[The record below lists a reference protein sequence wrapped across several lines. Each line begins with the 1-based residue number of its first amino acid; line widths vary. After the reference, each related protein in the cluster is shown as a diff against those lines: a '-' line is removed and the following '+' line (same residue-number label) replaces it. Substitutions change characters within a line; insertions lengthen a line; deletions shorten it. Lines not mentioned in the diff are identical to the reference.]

1 MKPKMEDVFLR
12 KILWKDGNWKQK
24 PEFSLLHSEGDLKI
38 TDIPGN
44 LSFLECII
52 EILTTTS
59 KNYYNEWNELMY
71 VSALQTLKSYKHLRW
86 YYISQSC
93 LVASTKDDIPHPS
106 SPDTKSVAKLL
117 SKPIS
122 F

>member
-1 MKPKMEDVFLR
+1 MKPNMEDEFLR

-24 PEFSLLHSEGDLKI
+24 PEFSLLHSEGDLKKI

-59 KNYYNEWNELMY
+59 KNYYESNELIY

-86 YYISQSC
+86 YYVSRSC
-93 LVASTKDDIPHPS
+93 LIASTKDDIPYPS

-117 SKPIS
+117 YKPIS